1 MEHVYALS
9 IRHETMHDRNSL
21 KDTILPVLHRVIR
34 PARYIGGELNMARKS
49 PGDARVSVC
58 LAFPDIYDIGQ
69 SYIGFHILYH
79 ILNSDPGVLCERTFA
94 PWPDM
99 EAVMRERRIPLW
111 TLENFLPV
119 SSFDVVG
126 FTLQYE
132 LHYTTVLNMLDLAG
146 IPLRA
151 ADRGDGDP
159 LVIGGGT
166 CCVNPEPVADY
177 FDAFCLGDGEE
188 AFPEMIGI
196 IERSGNEGDRRDAT
210 LKKLSAVEGVYV
222 PSLYRPRTADGS
234 FAGMEPVADWVP
246 FPVRSRI
253 VERLRPEF
261 YPDRPLVPLTE
272 VVHDRLA
279 IEIMRGCTRG
289 CRFCGAGMSYRPKRS
304 RPVGDVVDQAVKGI
318 ASTGWDE
325 ISLVS
330 LSTTDYPGI
339 GDAVRLIGDKLGDR
353 AVSISLSSLRADNFS
368 LDMAEATTGG
378 RKTGLTFAVEAGS
391 QRLRDVINKNL
402 TEEQLYETVEAALER
417 GFGSIKLYFMIG
429 LPTETDKDVTAI
441 AGILNRIGRL
451 VKKYG
456 SRRINVTV
464 NPFCPK
470 PVTPFQWEPQE
481 SAESLR
487 RKLGLVR
494 SSLRSRAVHV
504 REANPI
510 LSLLEGR
517 LSRGGREL
525 AAVIHEAWRQGSR
538 LDGWSEHFDPDIWR
552 RVFRSAGVEIEDGG
566 GEFDTASP
574 LPWDHLFF
582 GVEKSYLLTERENA
596 RRGIATSDC
605 SENCHAC
612 GPYASF
618 CAAVRKAMPVDTGQD
633 AAGPLKRSASDS
645 RYGRKRKS
653 AGTVEPPS
661 ILAGRKLRLKYGK
674 NGPTR
679 FTSHLD
685 MVRVFDRTF
694 RRAEIPIA
702 FSKGFH
708 PHPKLSFGFPL
719 PLGFTSRA
727 EYVDITLESP
737 CHDIERALRAGFPE
751 GIEPVAIRPIPDK
764 AESLAS
770 VVTHVEY
777 AVRPVTTGTPGGKI
791 DEIMGC
797 GSITVRR
804 STKKGEKTID
814 IRPGIV
820 SIEPAADGS
829 GFAMLLSLNESSSPK
844 PREVLDLLFD
854 DGQPVEVTRVEQ
866 YAERNG
872 RRIPLMELVW

>member
-1 MEHVYALS
+1 
-9 IRHETMHDRNSL
+9 MHDRNSL
-21 KDTILPVLHRVIR
+21 KNTVLPVLNRVMR
-34 PARYIGGELNMARKS
+34 PARYIGCELNMARKS
-49 PGDARVSVC
+49 PDSARISVC

-79 ILNSDPGVLCERTFA
+79 ILNNDPGVLCERTFA

-111 TLENFLPV
+111 TLENLLPV

-132 LHYTTVLNMLDLAG
+132 LHYTAVLNMLDLAG
-146 IPLRA
+146 IPLLA
-151 ADRGDGDP
+151 SDRDGDDP

-177 FDAFCLGDGEE
+177 FDAILLGDGEE

-196 IERSGNEGDRRDAT
+196 IESSKNEGDSRDTT
-210 LKKLSAVEGVYV
+210 LRKLSSVGGVYV

-234 FAGMEPVADWVP
+234 FAGMAPVDDGVP
-246 FPVRSRI
+246 FPVRARI
-253 VERLRPEF
+253 VERLKPEY

-289 CRFCGAGMSYRPKRS
+289 CRFCGAGMSYRPKRT

-318 ASTGWDE
+318 KSTGWDE
-325 ISLVS
+325 VSLVS

-339 GDAVRLIGDKLGDR
+339 AEAVKRIGDKLGDR
-353 AVSISLSSLRADNFS
+353 SVSISLSSLRADNFS
-368 LDMAEATTGG
+368 LDMAEATGGG

-402 TEEQLYETVEAALER
+402 TGEQLFETVGAALER
-417 GFGSIKLYFMIG
+417 GFGAIKLYFMIG
-429 LPTETDKDVTAI
+429 LPTETDEDAAAI
-441 AGILNRIGRL
+441 ADVLNGIGGL

-456 SRRINVTV
+456 GRRINVTV

-487 RKLGLVR
+487 RKLGIIR
-494 SSLRSRAVHV
+494 HGLRSRGVHV
-504 REANPI
+504 RGANPM
-510 LSLLEGR
+510 LSMLEGR

-525 AAVIHEAWRQGSR
+525 AAIIHEAWRQGSR
-538 LDGWSEHFDPDIWR
+538 LDGWSEHFDPDIWC
-552 RVFRSAGVEIEDGG
+552 RVFRSVGVEIGDGG
-566 GEFDTASP
+566 GEFDTSAP

-582 GVEKSYLLTERENA
+582 GVDKSFLLAEREKA
-596 RRGIATSDC
+596 RRGITTSDC

-612 GPYASF
+612 GPYAPF
-618 CAAVRKAMPVDTGQD
+618 CAAAAEATDAGAVRVASGSVKRPV
-633 AAGPLKRSASDS
+633 SDS
-645 RYGRKRKS
+645 RYGRKRKM
-653 AGTVEPPS
+653 VEPVKPPS
-661 ILAGRKLRLKYGK
+661 IIDGTKLRMKYVK
-674 NGPTR
+674 NGAAR

-685 MVRVFDRTF
+685 MIRIFDRTL
-694 RRAEIPIA
+694 RRAEIPVA

-719 PLGFTSRA
+719 PLGFESLA

-737 CHDIERALRAGFPE
+737 FQDILNALRAGFPE
-751 GIEPVAIRPIPDK
+751 GIEPVIIRPIPDK
-764 AESLAS
+764 TKSLAS
-770 VVTHVEY
+770 VVTNAEY
-777 AVRPVTTGTPGGKI
+777 TVRPATAGVHGRMI
-791 DEIMGC
+791 NEIMGRD
-797 GSITVRR
+797 SITVTR
-804 STKKGEKTID
+804 STKKGMKTID

-820 SIEPAADGS
+820 SIEPAADGP
-829 GFAMLLSLNESSSPK
+829 GFVMLLSLNKPTSPK

-854 DGQPVEVTRVEQ
+854 NGEPLEVTRVEQ

-872 RRIPLMELVW
+872 RRIQLIEIV